1 MTTRDVG
8 RAAAAARPHRSVET
22 LGGRT
27 ETENECIEMS
37 GTRRRRRWIGARER
51 WNGRGGERGRTEE
64 RGGAGWL
71 AGMDH
76 LAAPQSSNEIW
87 LEINHRGVR
96 AHRRSRS
103 RKWRVHVSVC
113 LCASPT
119 LWIAI
124 RAEGAHARA
133 AKHRRTAAR
142 SARTRYYESRG
153 PSSGENNGQPFR
165 DNDELALHLA
175 RVYVYH
181 PSPLVIVSLASP
193 FFLSRF
199 SRLFRPHWRF
209 CTPRLCFVLH
219 RSGVN
224 DRCVCV
230 FVHYAPLHAS
240 YAASRF
246 GEINL
251 YCTCR
256 DTRNYSV
263 SVSCT
268 FLVCI

>member
-1 MTTRDVG
+1 M
-8 RAAAAARPHRSVET
+8 
-22 LGGRT
+22 
-27 ETENECIEMS
+27 
-37 GTRRRRRWIGARER
+37 
-51 WNGRGGERGRTEE
+51 
-64 RGGAGWL
+64 
-71 AGMDH
+71 
-76 LAAPQSSNEIW
+76 
-87 LEINHRGVR
+87 
-96 AHRRSRS
+96 
-103 RKWRVHVSVC
+103 C